1 MEWKSILFKKENQI
15 GFITINRPEAYNAL
29 TPELFGELGEA
40 IEQVR
45 KDPDIRVVI
54 LTGAGEKAF
63 VSGADI
69 REIPAS
75 RAEEAWATSQDH
87 QGVLNHLERLGKPS
101 IAAINGYCLG
111 GGLELA
117 MACSLRIASENAR
130 LGFPELG
137 LGMVPGFGGTQ
148 RLTRLVGRGK
158 ALEMLLTAKPIDAAE
173 AYRIG
178 LVNHVVPHADLIPK
192 AIEMAESI
200 VKSGPTAIR
209 LTMELVLRGADIP
222 LDHAMAY
229 ESAMTSVSLM
239 TEEAIQRLRA
249 FVEKKK

>member
-1 MEWKSILFKKENQI
+1 MEWKSILFRKDNQI
-15 GFITINRPEAYNAL
+15 GFLTLNRPEAYNAL
-29 TPELFGELGEA
+29 TPALVGELGEA
-40 IEQVR
+40 IEQIR
-45 KDPDIRVVI
+45 KDPDVRVVI

-75 RAEEAWATSQDH
+75 RAAEAWEGSQDY
-87 QGVLNHLERLGKPS
+87 QRIFSQLERLGKPS

-117 MACSLRIASENAR
+117 MACTIRIASEKAR

-137 LGMVPGFGGTQ
+137 LAMVPGFGGTQ

-158 ALEMLLTAKPIDAAE
+158 ALEMLLTAKPIDAQE

-200 VKSGPTAIR
+200 VKNGSTAIR

-222 LDHAMAY
+222 LDHGMAF

-239 TEEAIQRLRA
+239 TEEAIERLKA